1 MHAQFYNFAFL
12 TNTTEMAYFV
22 HWLHLVL
29 GKTYISD
36 SNTGRIFS
44 HVDFFNDITSKVP
57 APFQTDVIVDEQIRL
72 GVSVDAK
79 GEYCEYLLSSV
90 LYL

>member
-1 MHAQFYNFAFL
+1 M
-12 TNTTEMAYFV
+12 
-22 HWLHLVL
+22 W
-29 GKTYISD
+29 I
-36 SNTGRIFS
+36 
-44 HVDFFNDITSKVP
+44 FFNDITSKVP
-57 APFQTDVIVDEQIRL
+57 APFQTDVIVDDQIRL